1 MPAVRR
7 QHNIV
12 KAFMFKLTGLMNGS
26 HHVID
31 QSWRLPKKLWN
42 ICKEI
47 SLLSSTS
54 ISQHPLA
61 DSVTIF
67 NTTTLLDTI
76 LKGSS
81 FTYSSGS
88 FSVLNHRICMF

>member
-31 QSWRLPKKLWN
+31 QSWN